1 MSVPQ
6 DGEAMA
12 EKDYQV
18 SVKRVEIV
26 ELILEENVDLATK
39 NELREKFCQE
49 NHVSMRTVQNWL
61 ARHIKDGPIYRFL
74 QENGLDH
81 KQRQGMR
88 GDIVH
93 RASHSLEAPNS
104 LSPSTN
110 GQLPF

>member
-6 DGEAMA
+6 DWEATA
-12 EKDYQV
+12 EKDYQ
-18 SVKRVEIV
+18 SYVKRVELV

-81 KQRQGMR
+81 KQRQGML
-88 GDIVH
+88 GDIVQ
-93 RASHSLEAPNS
+93 RAYHSFEAPHS